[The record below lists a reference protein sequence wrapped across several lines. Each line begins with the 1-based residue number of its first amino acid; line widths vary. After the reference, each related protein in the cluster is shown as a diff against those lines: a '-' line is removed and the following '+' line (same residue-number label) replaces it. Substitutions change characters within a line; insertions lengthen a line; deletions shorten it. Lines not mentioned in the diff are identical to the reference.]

1 MKQQLLP
8 PDRYH
13 DDGSAVGGWW
23 KTEDDRVVCEL
34 CPRECRLHEGDRGFC
49 FVRENRGGEIVLTTY
64 GRSTGFCIDP
74 IEKKPLN
81 HFYPGTSVLSF
92 GTAGCNLGCRFCQNW
107 DISKSREVKRL
118 SERAMPADIAWTA
131 KQHGCQSV
139 AFTYN
144 DPVIWAEYVMDT
156 ARECHQL
163 QIKTVA
169 VTAGYI
175 TEQARE
181 PFFSMIDA
189 ANVDLKG
196 FSEEFYHGLTASH
209 LQPVLDT
216 LVWLK
221 RETDVWVEITN
232 LIIPDA
238 NDSPDELRRMCDWLL
253 EHVGDQTPVHFTAFH
268 PDFRMLD
275 RPKTPPETLAAAY
288 DIASNAGLKHVYT
301 GNVHDV
307 SRQSTYCHQCGVVL
321 IERDWYRLGTYRLH
335 GNLCAACDVKIA
347 GHFDQQ
353 PGDWGP
359 KRRPVKI
366 ELAPPTA
373 KLAKPVISNDA
384 EGKTG
389 AMNFDDAQRHSL
401 HREASRLIAEAVSG
415 TSVGETDVDLAG
427 TASRLVQGA
436 FVTLKRGENL
446 RACCGVLGEEMSLA
460 NCLRRSAVQ
469 TATADTRLPT
479 ISPSELPYLSLDVS
493 VLHGFR
499 RLPENAQDRFTE
511 VEIGR
516 HGLRIQGGNHSGL
529 LLPNV
534 ATEQGWGAEQFLQA
548 VCQKAGLPI
557 QAWRDANNRVE
568 VFESYYFGGL
578 LDPQVIAT
586 SEPVQ
591 SYSDLEMR
599 RLEEHCR
606 SNISHYLAGST
617 PSYYLLDAPDGNVQ
631 GISLQVTAAGGSSG
645 ETVHEQLQVSWR
657 PGIPLQSTLLDMTKN
672 LASDLRQQGV
682 TSDAADQLAVNLIV
696 FTDPAMHGTTV
707 VPDLR
712 GLLPNQRAIV
722 LIASGRVAWSWD
734 RQSDADSLFQR
745 ARQRL
750 SRADAQI
757 YSVTANT
764 VNERSDG
771 SNIPRPRQQTKVRP
785 AAVAGRF
792 YPQSASELKSL
803 VRGMIRKTT
812 TAADRKRHWAAAMVP
827 HAGLVYS
834 GQVAADVL
842 CRLKF
847 PETIVIIGPK
857 HTRDGV
863 DWAIAPHD
871 LWQIPG
877 HTLTADRKMAVAMAQ
892 AVDDFQLDDDAHRN
906 EHAIEVELPFLAE
919 LAPNSKIV
927 GIVMGSGNWQR
938 CRDAARQLAD
948 FLKTLPARPLL
959 LVSSDMNHFLD
970 DAETRRRDALAL
982 GKMRD
987 FDPHGLL
994 ETVRAHGI
1002 SMCGVLPAVL
1012 AMETVRAMHENTVAE
1027 QVAYATSGDTSG
1039 DLNRV
1044 VGYAGMLL
1052 GEG

>member
-1 MKQQLLP
+1 L
-8 PDRYH
+8 R
-13 DDGSAVGGWW
+13 DG
-23 KTEDDRVVCEL
+23 DQ
-34 CPRECRLHEGDRGFC
+34 GFC

-131 KQHGCQSV
+131 KQHGCRSV

-144 DPVIWAEYVMDT
+144 DPVIWAEYAMDT

-163 QIKTVA
+163 GIKTVA

-216 LVWLK
+216 LAWLK

-232 LIIPDA
+232 LIIPGA

-275 RPKTPPETLAAAY
+275 RPKTPPETLATAY
-288 DIASNAGLKHVYT
+288 DIASGAGLKHVYT
-301 GNVHDV
+301 GNIHDV
-307 SRQSTYCHQCGVVL
+307 RRQSTYCHHCGTVL
-321 IERDWYRLGTYRLH
+321 IERDWYRLGVYRLD
-335 GNLCAACDVKIA
+335 GNRCAACDARIA
-347 GHFDQQ
+347 GQFDQQ

-359 KRRPVKI
+359 NRRPVTI
-366 ELAPPTA
+366 DTAPPTE
-373 KLAKPVISNDA
+373 KLAVSADPTADEGETGTMIFND
-384 EGKTG
+384 E
-389 AMNFDDAQRHSL
+389 QRQSL
-401 HREASRLIAEAVSG
+401 HREASRLIATAVSG
-415 TSVGETDVDLAG
+415 MSVGEADTELAG
-427 TASRLVQGA
+427 TASRMVQGA

-446 RACCGVLGEEMSLA
+446 RACCGVLGQEMSLV
-460 NCLRRSAVQ
+460 NCLQRSAIQ

-479 ISPSELPYLSLDVS
+479 ISPIELPYLSLDVS
-493 VLHGFR
+493 ILHGFR
-499 RLPENAQDRFTE
+499 RLPADDQQRFAE

-516 HGLRIQGGNHSGL
+516 HGLRIQGSKNSGL

-534 ATEQGWGAEQFLQA
+534 ATEQGWATEQFLQA
-548 VCQKAGLPI
+548 VCRKAGLPP
-557 QAWRDANNRVE
+557 QAWRDSNNALE
-568 VFESYYFGGL
+568 VFESYYFGGP
-578 LDPQVIAT
+578 LDSEVIAT
-586 SEPVQ
+586 PDAVPSFP
-591 SYSDLEMR
+591 DLQMR
-599 RLEEHCR
+599 QLAEHCC
-606 SNISHYLAGST
+606 SNIKHHLAGST
-617 PSYYLLDAPDGNVQ
+617 PSYYLLDAPDGDVQ
-631 GISLQVTAAGGSSG
+631 GISLQVTWLSGPAAQ
-645 ETVHEQLQVSWR
+645 TVHEQLQISWR
-657 PGIPLQSTLLDMTKN
+657 PGIPLQSTLLEMTKN
-672 LASDLRQQGV
+672 LAELLRRQGATV
-682 TSDAADQLAVNLIV
+682 DSANLAVNLTV
-696 FTDPAMHGTTV
+696 FTDPAMHGTTAN
-707 VPDLR
+707 PDLR
-712 GLLPNQRAIV
+712 GLDPNRRAIV
-722 LIASGRVAWSWD
+722 LVAGRRTVWSWD
-734 RQSDADSLFQR
+734 RHSDADSLL
-745 ARQRL
+745 AGAHRL
-750 SRADAQI
+750 LGGSEAQI
-757 YSVTANT
+757 YSVTGNT
-764 VNERSDG
+764 VDDRSDG
-771 SNIPRPRQQTKVRP
+771 SSFPSLQQQTRVRP
-785 AAVAGRF
+785 AAVAGTF
-792 YPQSASELKSL
+792 YPREADELKSL
-803 VRGMIRKTT
+803 VRGMIQATT
-812 TAADRKRHWAAAMVP
+812 DAVQPKRNWAAAMVP

-834 GQVAADVL
+834 GQVAAEVL
-842 CRLKF
+842 SRLDF

-863 DWAIAPHD
+863 DWAIAPNEQ
-871 LWQIPG
+871 WQIPG
-877 HTLTADRKMAVAMAQ
+877 QTLAADREMAVALSK
-892 AVDDFQLDDDAHRN
+892 AVDGFQLDDAAHRN
-906 EHAIEVELPFLAE
+906 EHAIEVELPFLAQ

-938 CRDAARQLAD
+938 CRDAARQLAA
-948 FLKTLPARPLL
+948 FLKTMPTPPLL

-987 FDPHGLL
+987 FDSQGLL
-994 ETVRAHGI
+994 ETVQENAI
-1002 SMCGVLPAVL
+1002 TMCGIFPAVL
-1012 AMETVRAMHENTVAE
+1012 VMETVRAMYADVVTE
-1027 QVAYATSGDTSG
+1027 QVAYATSADVSG

-1052 GEG
+1052 GSGR